1 MDVPRLSLPHSR
13 HLFVA
18 GNRAS
23 ETATPPPTQ
32 RQRHCGRQE
41 RTRKEKEKKRG
52 RKKKEA
58 AIRTGTEA
66 ECVGNPIPSQ
76 SSLSPPPLH
85 AQFVLPSPPSP
96 PLVRPRAWSPLC
108 LIPIPLRLRRRQEE
122 EEERGGSRRGGCR
135 IGSSARCDRS
145 VRDADREMMR
155 CPAPVLIDPL
165 GSLIALI
172 FPLTSFLFFSCWVLC
187 FLG

>member
-1 MDVPRLSLPHSR
+1 M
-13 HLFVA
+13 A

-122 EEERGGSRRGGCR
+122 EEEERGGSRRGGCR